1 MEQKNS
7 KPQDNNNKNNK
18 SNIRKPILQ
27 IIVNKIL
34 SSPNQTISKA
44 SGFIESLI
52 SKNKKNLK
60 IFSEDGLPDEIPIL
74 RSIIWKIN
82 FGYLPIDNEEW
93 EKILEDKRS
102 SYFYYKEIFIKKLN
116 EEYKLFKHY
125 DSMTRK
131 EKEELDKKTSKLLLE
146 QICKDVNR
154 THNQMDF
161 FFKSIDE
168 NNILSKNELLTM
180 MENRRNCSMK
190 DINDIYKINIKET
203 HADVIIRI
211 LFIYSTF
218 FPDISY
224 VQGMNE
230 IIAPIYYI
238 FSFDKT
244 YGVEPSIENIEAD
257 TFWAFNSLMAQL
269 KDTFNREKDVED
281 VGVSGKV
288 KRLKL
293 MLKLVDFQLFE
304 HFENYKLEFSTF
316 AYRWFILFFSQ
327 DFLMID
333 ILRLWDYIFAP
344 DDKFQNSYFISLAIF
359 RCPVLR
365 VSRALLSS
373 TVPSP
378 RISMSLRTASGTRS
392 MRTTR
397 YLSSRVLSTSRP
409 ESLRQGSSIRTNN
422 H

>member
-7 KPQDNNNKNNK
+7 KTQDNNNNKNNK
-18 SNIRKPILQ
+18 SNNRKPILQ

-60 IFSEDGLPDEIPIL
+60 IFSEDGLPDEIHIL

-116 EEYKLFKHY
+116 EEYKLFKDY

-131 EKEELDKKTSKLLLE
+131 EKEELDKKTNKLLLE

-168 NNILSKNELLTM
+168 NNIISKNELLTM

-203 HADVIIRI
+203 HADVIVRI

-238 FSFDKT
+238 FSFYKT
-244 YGVEPSIENIEAD
+244 YGIEPS
-257 TFWAFNSLMAQL
+257 
-269 KDTFNREKDVED
+269 
-281 VGVSGKV
+281 
-288 KRLKL
+288 
-293 MLKLVDFQLFE
+293 
-304 HFENYKLEFSTF
+304 
-316 AYRWFILFFSQ
+316 
-327 DFLMID
+327 
-333 ILRLWDYIFAP
+333 
-344 DDKFQNSYFISLAIF
+344 
-359 RCPVLR
+359 
-365 VSRALLSS
+365 
-373 TVPSP
+373 
-378 RISMSLRTASGTRS
+378 
-392 MRTTR
+392 
-397 YLSSRVLSTSRP
+397 
-409 ESLRQGSSIRTNN
+409 
-422 H
+422 

>member
-7 KPQDNNNKNNK
+7 KTQDNNNNKNNK
-18 SNIRKPILQ
+18 SNNRKPILQ

-116 EEYKLFKHY
+116 EEYKLFKDY

-131 EKEELDKKTSKLLLE
+131 EKEELDKKTNKLLLE

-168 NNILSKNELLTM
+168 NNIISKNELLTM

-203 HADVIIRI
+203 HADVIVRI

-269 KDTFNREKDVED
+269 KDTFNREKDIED

-344 DDKFQNSYFISLAIF
+344 DDKFQNCYFISLAI
-359 RCPVLR
+359 
-365 VSRALLSS
+365 LLLK
-373 TVPSP
+373 
-378 RISMSLRTASGTRS
+378 RDELLISDMTEMLANLKAIKGLNVEDIITISKK
-392 MRTTR
+392 
-397 YLSSRVLSTSRP
+397 
-409 ESLRQGSSIRTNN
+409 IKTNYGKECLEIIN
-422 H
+422 KEYE